1 MNKRV
6 ILITGT
12 PCTGKTATAKQLTV
26 MLDALN
32 INLTEYAKAYK
43 LTQGEDKERKTIII
57 DEEKIRI
64 KLAETINAADK
75 ANVIVDGHYAASVTP
90 TEIVTK
96 VFVLRRNPKELKHF
110 MEQCGFEGAKL
121 WENLSAEI
129 LDICLVE
136 AIQAQP
142 GKVCEL
148 DVTGKTVEN
157 VVRDILDVLEKG
169 KKCYTGIVDWL
180 GMLEGEGL
188 TDEYLK
194 A

>member
-1 MNKRV
+1 
-6 ILITGT
+6 
-12 PCTGKTATAKQLTV
+12 
-26 MLDALN
+26 
-32 INLTEYAKAYK
+32 
-43 LTQGEDKERKTIII
+43 
-57 DEEKIRI
+57 
-64 KLAETINAADK
+64 
-75 ANVIVDGHYAASVTP
+75 
-90 TEIVTK
+90 
-96 VFVLRRNPKELKHF
+96 
-110 MEQCGFEGAKL
+110 
-121 WENLSAEI
+121 
-129 LDICLVE
+129 VE